1 MTITT
6 QLLACMRGRHW
17 RGTKPIIQQCTK
29 DFVLPGVIRASD
41 GCPLS
46 SHTDHDR
53 TMSNVPKTPPSKCRV
68 GGQLDD
74 PDITP
79 TRHRRYDS
87 FSPALTRRKS
97 WEEEAVVSLADP
109 RELESLAFI
118 DIWRGDF
125 AQSSNDAFKDFRA
138 TLRFEFQARPTDH
151 QRMLQATKKDDR
163 GW

>member
-1 MTITT
+1 
-6 QLLACMRGRHW
+6 
-17 RGTKPIIQQCTK
+17 
-29 DFVLPGVIRASD
+29 
-41 GCPLS
+41 
-46 SHTDHDR
+46 
-53 TMSNVPKTPPSKCRV
+53 MSNVPKTPPSKCRV
-68 GGQLDD
+68 GDQLDD

-79 TRHRRYDS
+79 TRHRRYDT